1 MSLKTI
7 HIVFV
12 IASCLMIAFFG
23 GWAWHG
29 YFSPR
34 GTRMHLLYGLLS
46 IVAFVGMLAY
56 GRYFLKKLKHIN
68 YL

>member
-12 IASCLMIAFFG
+12 IASLILTAFFG
-23 GWAWHG
+23 VWAWRQ
-29 YFSPR
+29 YVQPT
-34 GTRMHLLYGLLS
+34 GTSLDLLYGLLS
-46 IVAFVGMLAY
+46 IVAFAGLLAY
-56 GRYFLKKLKHIN
+56 GRYFLKKLKHIS

>member
-12 IASCLMIAFFG
+12 IASCLMTIFFG
-23 GWAWHG
+23 GWAWHE
-29 YFSPR
+29 YFGPV
-34 GTRMHLLYGLLS
+34 GTRVHLLYGLLA
-46 IVAFVGMLAY
+46 IVALGGLLAY